1 MTLAEGFDRLQ
12 RETAGCRALV
22 FGDLDTRTV
31 LRSAAVP
38 GFRQEDHDAL
48 LAEAAECLGA
58 GGARVMAE
66 AGLCQGLEAGD
77 AARPLEALRLLPGE
91 ARLYRRLSLGST
103 EVICARLAANGDL
116 DGFDAALAELIDA
129 HA

>member
-22 FGDLDTRTV
+22 FGDLDARTV
-31 LRSAAVP
+31 LRSAAAP

-48 LAEAAECLGA
+48 LAEAAACLGA
-58 GGARVMAE
+58 DGARVMAE
-66 AGLCQGLEAGD
+66 AGLVAGD
-77 AARPLEALRLLPGE
+77 DVLPLEALRLLPGE
-91 ARLYRRLSLGST
+91 ARLYRRLSPGSA
-103 EVICARLAANGDL
+103 EVICARLAATGDL
-116 DGFDAALAELIDA
+116 DLFDAALAELIDA